1 MCRKVSESVG
11 SVGKC
16 RKMSEV
22 SEVIDENLRN
32 VITSFK
38 TGENLRTMCKEA
50 MSENGLCLEE
60 KMKK

>member
-1 MCRKVSESVG
+1 ML
-11 SVGKC
+11 
-16 RKMSEV
+16 EV

-50 MSENGLCLEE
+50 MSENGLCLDE